1 MSNIRL
7 TVASLVG
14 ILAVGASLSAT
25 SIERTNYLTFSAP
38 FALPGVSLPAGTY
51 IFEAPL
57 ESSLDVVQV
66 KSRDGRKIYFS
77 GFTQTVERPSNQ
89 MAGVG
94 VVLGEARSGAPT
106 PVKVWF
112 PAGRRQGHQ
121 FIY

>member
-7 TVASLVG
+7 TVAALAG
-14 ILAVGASLSAT
+14 ILIVAASVSAT
-25 SIERTNYLTFSAP
+25 SIDRTNYMTFSGP

-51 IFEAPL
+51 IFESPL
-57 ESSLDVVQV
+57 DDSLDVVRV
-66 KSRDGRKIYFS
+66 KSRDGRHVYFS
-77 GFTQTVERPSNQ
+77 GFTQTVERPWER
-89 MAGVG
+89 AATARI
-94 VVLGEARSGAPT
+94 VLGEAVSGAPT

>member
-7 TVASLVG
+7 TVASIVG
-14 ILAVGASLSAT
+14 ILGVVASLNAT
-25 SIERTNYLTFSAP
+25 PVERTNYVTFSAP

-57 ESSLDVVQV
+57 EYSLHVVQV
-66 KSRDGRKIYFS
+66 TSRDGRHTYFS
-77 GFTQTVERPSNQ
+77 GFTQPVERPSSQ